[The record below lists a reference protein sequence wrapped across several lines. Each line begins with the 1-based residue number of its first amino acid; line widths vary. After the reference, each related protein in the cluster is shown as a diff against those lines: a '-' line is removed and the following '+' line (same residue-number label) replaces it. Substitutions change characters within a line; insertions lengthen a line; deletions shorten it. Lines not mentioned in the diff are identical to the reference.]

1 MIIDLM
7 IIFPVITLCVLGF
20 RDGIVKKGIALLV
33 TFSAMIIAQLLM
45 SDMAE
50 FYVMEFDLERAEAI
64 IYAFYSIFFGLI
76 FLQSLMYRLAAS
88 DYKIG
93 GIADRFVG
101 SGLGLLQGLLIMS
114 VIFMMLALTGFPSRQ
129 YRNDS
134 RLYKSVVNI
143 APQLL
148 DFTLEVV
155 PETTEE
161 LKLETKERLDEFTKP
176 DTPAPSQTKKPAQ
189 NKPAQ

>member
-7 IIFPVITLCVLGF
+7 IIFPVIALCVLGF

-45 SDMAE
+45 SDTAE
-50 FYVMEFDLERAEAI
+50 FYMSEFDLERSEAV
-64 IYAFYSIFFGLI
+64 IYAFYSVFFGLI

-114 VIFMMLALTGFPSRQ
+114 VIFMMLSLNGFPSRQ

-148 DFTLEVV
+148 DFTLETV
-155 PETTEE
+155 PEATEE
-161 LKLETKERLDEFTKP
+161 LKGQTKERLDEFTKP
-176 DTPAPSQTKKPAQ
+176 DKPAPTQATKPAQ
-189 NKPAQ
+189 KK

>member
-33 TFSAMIIAQLLM
+33 TFAAMIIAQLLM
-45 SDMAE
+45 NDIAE
-50 FYVMEFDLERAEAI
+50 FYIMEFDIERGDAV
-64 IYAFYSIFFGLI
+64 IYGFYSIFFGLI
-76 FLQSLMYRLAAS
+76 FLQSLMYRLTAS

-93 GIADRFVG
+93 GIADRFIG

-114 VIFMMLALTGFPSRQ
+114 VIFMMLSLRGFPSRQ

-134 RLYKSVVNI
+134 RLYKPVVNI

-148 DFTLEVV
+148 DFTLEQV
-155 PETTEE
+155 PEATQE
-161 LKLETKERLDEFTKP
+161 LKGETKERLDEFTKP
-176 DTPAPSQTKKPAQ
+176 DTPAPTQKK
-189 NKPAQ
+189 